1 MPNTAQFEAFD
12 FRPIGNAASTGD
24 RRSMEFL
31 SANLGAMFDTVVTDI
46 GLLLSP
52 DWWRTHWV
60 ALFNILMID
69 LTLAG
74 DNAIV
79 VGMAAS
85 QVRKDM
91 RNKVIFWGITGAVV
105 LRILFSSIAQQM
117 LQVIGLTLAGGL
129 LLLFVCWK
137 MYRQIMDSNHES
149 IEAIEQN
156 LASDNVKGHEAT
168 FWSALW
174 TIILADLSM
183 SLDNVLAVAGAAG
196 ESTLVLV
203 IGLAMAIVLMAVA
216 STYIAKLLHSYP
228 WIAWIGLLIILYVA
242 LDMIY
247 RDSHQI
253 ACQAYGIGCSE
264 TIFQGIRHRLGLGG

>member
-1 MPNTAQFEAFD
+1 MALEFMNADVGGMFNAVMLELEHAF
-12 FRPIGNAASTGD
+12 
-24 RRSMEFL
+24 
-31 SANLGAMFDTVVTDI
+31 
-46 GLLLSP
+46 SP
-52 DWWRTHWV
+52 EWWRTHWV

-85 QVRKDM
+85 KVRKDM
-91 RNKVIFWGITGAVV
+91 RAKVIFWGIAGAVV
-105 LRILFSSIAQQM
+105 LRILFSGIAQQM

-129 LLLFVCWK
+129 LLLFVSWK
-137 MYRQIMDSNHES
+137 MYRQIVDGNEAHS
-149 IEAIEQN
+149 IEAIEGS
-156 LASDNVKGHEAT
+156 LADNGVRGTEVG

-203 IGLAMAIVLMAVA
+203 IGLAVAIILMAVA
-216 STYIAKLLHSYP
+216 STFIAKLLHRYP
-228 WIAWIGLLIILYVA
+228 WIAWVGLIIILYVA

-253 ACQAYGIGCSE
+253 ACAAWKVGCSE
-264 TIFQGIRHRLGLGG
+264 TIWQGILHRLGLGPGAGG

>member
-1 MPNTAQFEAFD
+1 
-12 FRPIGNAASTGD
+12 
-24 RRSMEFL
+24 
-31 SANLGAMFDTVVTDI
+31 
-46 GLLLSP
+46 
-52 DWWRTHWV
+52 
-60 ALFNILMID
+60 MID

-85 QVRKDM
+85 KVREDM
-91 RNKVIFWGITGAVV
+91 RAKVIFWGIAGAVV
-105 LRILFSSIAQQM
+105 LRILFSGIAQQM

-137 MYRQIMDSNHES
+137 MYRQIMDGEGENIEEIES
-149 IEAIEQN
+149 S
-156 LASDNVKGHEAT
+156 LASGQIKGSEVG

-174 TIILADLSM
+174 TIILADVSM

-203 IGLAMAIVLMAVA
+203 VGLAIAIILMAIA
-216 STYIAKLLHSYP
+216 SSYIAKLLHRYP

-253 ACQAYGIGCSE
+253 ACAAYGVGCSE
-264 TIFQGIRHRLGLGG
+264 TIWQGIKHRLGFGG

>member
-1 MPNTAQFEAFD
+1 MDLLA
-12 FRPIGNAASTGD
+12 
-24 RRSMEFL
+24 
-31 SANLGAMFDTVVTDI
+31 GAGSIIETVITDI

-52 DWWRTHWV
+52 EWWRLHWV
-60 ALFNILMID
+60 ALFNILLID

-85 QVRKDM
+85 KVHPSVRA
-91 RNKVIFWGITGAVV
+91 KVIFWGIAGAVV
-105 LRILFSSIAQQM
+105 LRILFSAVAQQM
-117 LQVIGLTLAGGL
+117 LQIIGLTLAGGL

-137 MYRQIMDSNHES
+137 MYRQIVDGEGGET
-149 IEAIEQN
+149 IEELEAK
-156 LASDNVKGHEAT
+156 LADGTTTGREVS

-203 IGLAMAIVLMAVA
+203 IGLAVAIILMAVA
-216 STYIAKLLHSYP
+216 SNYIAKLLHKYP
-228 WIAWIGLLIILYVA
+228 WIAWIGLFIILYVA

-247 RDSHQI
+247 RDSHHI
-253 ACQAYGIGCSE
+253 ACAAYGVGCSE
-264 TIFQGIRHRLGLGG
+264 TIWQGLLHRLGFGPGAGG

>member
-1 MPNTAQFEAFD
+1 MDLLA
-12 FRPIGNAASTGD
+12 
-24 RRSMEFL
+24 
-31 SANLGAMFDTVVTDI
+31 GAGSLIDTLVTDI
-46 GLLLSP
+46 ELLLSP
-52 DWWRTHWV
+52 QWWQTHWA
-60 ALFNILMID
+60 ALFNVLLID

-85 QVRKDM
+85 KVHPSM
-91 RNKVIFWGITGAVV
+91 RAKVIFWGIAGAVV
-105 LRILFSSIAQQM
+105 LRIMFSAVAQQM

-137 MYRQIMDSNHES
+137 MYRQIMDGEEHS
-149 IEAIEQN
+149 IEEVEAG
-156 LASDNVKGHEAT
+156 LANTAT
-168 FWSALW
+168 TGSEVPFWSALW

-203 IGLAMAIVLMAVA
+203 IGLAVAIILMAVA
-216 STYIAKLLHSYP
+216 STYIAKLLHKYP
-228 WIAWIGLLIILYVA
+228 WIAWVGLVIILYVA

-247 RDSHQI
+247 RDSHNV
-253 ACQAYGIGCSE
+253 ACAAWGVGCSE
-264 TIFQGIRHRLGLGG
+264 TIWQGIKHRLGFGG

>member
-1 MPNTAQFEAFD
+1 METLAFS
-12 FRPIGNAASTGD
+12 AASMMSDVMT
-24 RRSMEFL
+24 E
-31 SANLGAMFDTVVTDI
+31 I
-46 GLLLSP
+46 GHAFSP
-52 DWWRTHWV
+52 TWWQTHWV
-60 ALFNILMID
+60 ALVNILIID

-85 QVRKDM
+85 RVPKAM
-91 RNKVIFWGITGAVV
+91 RAKVIFWGIAGAVV
-105 LRILFSSIAQQM
+105 LRILFSGVAQQM

-137 MYRQIMDSNHES
+137 MYRQIVDGDEHS
-149 IEAIEQN
+149 IDVIEGS
-156 LASDNVKGHEAT
+156 LASTDDSKANAT

-196 ESTLVLV
+196 ESALVLV
-203 IGLAMAIVLMAVA
+203 IGLAVAIVLMAVA
-216 STYIAKLLHSYP
+216 STYIAKLLQRYP
-228 WIAWIGLLIILYVA
+228 WIAWLGLFIILYVA

-253 ACQAYGIGCSE
+253 ACQAWGVGCSE
-264 TIFQGIRHRLGLGG
+264 TIWEGIKHRLGLGPGAQ

>member
-1 MPNTAQFEAFD
+1 
-12 FRPIGNAASTGD
+12 
-24 RRSMEFL
+24 ME
-31 SANLGAMFDTVVTDI
+31 MIETVITDI

-52 DWWRTHWV
+52 EWWRTHWV
-60 ALFNILMID
+60 ALMNILVID

-85 QVRKDM
+85 KVHPSYRA
-91 RNKVIFWGITGAVV
+91 KVIFWGIAGAVI
-105 LRILFSSIAQQM
+105 LRILFSAIAQQM

-137 MYRQIMDSNHES
+137 MYRQIIDDNAPSMDD
-149 IEAIEQN
+149 IEAG
-156 LASDNVKGHEAT
+156 LADTAT
-168 FWSALW
+168 TGTEVSFWSALW

-203 IGLAMAIVLMAVA
+203 IGLAFAIILMAVA
-216 STYIAKLLHSYP
+216 SNYIAKLLHRYP
-228 WIAWIGLLIILYVA
+228 WIAWVGLFIILYVA

-247 RDSHQI
+247 RDSHHI
-253 ACQAYGIGCSE
+253 ACAAYNIGCSE
-264 TIFQGIRHRLGLGG
+264 TIWQGLLHRLGLGPGAGG

>member
-1 MPNTAQFEAFD
+1 
-12 FRPIGNAASTGD
+12 
-24 RRSMEFL
+24 MEL
-31 SANLGAMFDTVVTDI
+31 SAADAGN
-46 GLLLSP
+46 LLSALATEIGHVLSP
-52 DWWRTHWV
+52 EWWRSHSV
-60 ALFNILMID
+60 ALFNILIID

-85 QVRKDM
+85 RVRRDM
-91 RNKVIFWGITGAVV
+91 RAKVIFWGIAGAVV
-105 LRILFSSIAQQM
+105 LRILFSGIAQQM

-137 MYRQIMDSNHES
+137 MYRQIVDSEAPS
-149 IEAIEQN
+149 MEEIEAN
-156 LASDNVKGHEAT
+156 LSRDKVNASDAG
-168 FWSALW
+168 FWGALW

-203 IGLAMAIVLMAVA
+203 IGLAVAIILMAVA
-216 STYIAKLLHSYP
+216 ATYIAKLLHRYP

-247 RDSHQI
+247 RDSHHI
-253 ACQAYGIGCSE
+253 ACAAWGVGCSE
-264 TIFQGIRHRLGLGG
+264 TIWQGILNRLGLSS

>member
-1 MPNTAQFEAFD
+1 MDPMLANFSDLFSSLETE
-12 FRPIGNAASTGD
+12 IGH
-24 RRSMEFL
+24 L
-31 SANLGAMFDTVVTDI
+31 V
-46 GLLLSP
+46 SP
-52 DWWRTHWV
+52 DWWRMHSV

-85 QVRKDM
+85 RVAAHM
-91 RNKVIFWGITGAVV
+91 RAKVIFWGIAGAVV
-105 LRILFSSIAQQM
+105 LRIMFSAVAQQM

-137 MYRQIMDSNHES
+137 MYRQIIDDDQPSLEEIES
-149 IEAIEQN
+149 N
-156 LASDNVKGHEAT
+156 LASEKITGNQQT

-196 ESTLVLV
+196 DSKMVL
-203 IGLAMAIVLMAVA
+203 ILGLAAAIILMAVA
-216 STYIAKLLHSYP
+216 SNYIAKLLQRYP
-228 WIAWIGLLIILYVA
+228 WIAWIGLLIILFVA
-242 LDMIY
+242 VDMIY
-247 RDSHQI
+247 RDSHNVLC
-253 ACQAYGIGCSE
+253 AAYGVGCSE
-264 TIFQGIRHRLGLGG
+264 TLLDGVRHRLGL